1 MVNATY
7 KEKASR
13 LVKMAKEKG
22 LLKKYADFCKTD
34 EAKKYAL
41 SKDEV
46 IYYTS
51 MVEGAKSDEKI

>member
-1 MVNATY
+1 MVNVDY
-7 KEKASR
+7 KNKSAA

-22 LLKKYADFCKTD
+22 LIKKYSDFCNTT

-41 SKDEV
+41 SKEEV

-51 MVEGAKSDEKI
+51 KAKGEKSDEKI

>member
-1 MVNATY
+1 MVSVDYRKKSA
-7 KEKASR
+7 A

-22 LLKKYADFCKTD
+22 LIKKYSDFCNTT

-41 SKDEV
+41 SEEEV

-51 MVEGAKSDEKI
+51 KAKGVKSDEKI

>member
-1 MVNATY
+1 MVSADY
-7 KEKASR
+7 KKRASE
-13 LVKMAKEKG
+13 LVKTAREKG
-22 LLKKYADFCKTD
+22 LITKYSDWCKTK

-51 MVEGAKSDEKI
+51 KAEGAK